1 MLKDV
6 KKGKAFTLQKVEV
19 EAIDCD
25 FLPFVN
31 VLKDRDELTVIN
43 MDPIEHDIQGY
54 ETARERGARI
64 LFNRPLPMNPF
75 HKVMG
80 MFGENAHTHLP
91 GKPMVEKIHLRKNR
105 NIFVMQCGFHPY
117 MFSWG
122 VVLDNPYYSITKED
136 GVFEL
141 SDIPPGEYKVVV
153 WHPGMKAY
161 LKETVKIEAGKTSTV
176 NFQYTSPKGRR
187 SAHEM
192 HDNPRFGQELLEEG
206 EKIIPSSSKASSIM
220 FRSIVSSIIFL
231 LLLLT
236 NSTSLVLAYEVAEV
250 HEGGTIKGTVTL
262 KGVVPVPKAYNLITF
277 PDPEYC
283 GRISDGKGWRLLKD
297 FVVNGQ
303 NQMQGVVMVVEGV
316 IAGKPFAL
324 SIPKVESAR
333 LSVSSLYHSCSQ

>member
-1 MLKDV
+1 MFAWVLVFMFAGMAMSTPAWSYTEISVGNGGSLKGKVTLLGDKPRPMAMNLVTIPDAVYCGRISTGTGWRIVEDFIIGPDGSLKDAVVMLKDIE
-6 KKGKAFTLQKVEV
+6 KGKAFTLQKVEV

-31 VLKDRDELTVIN
+31 VIKDRDELTVIN

-80 MFGENAHTHLP
+80 LFGENAHTHLP

-153 WHPGMKAY
+153 WHPGMKTY
-161 LKETVKIEAGKTSTV
+161 LEEMAKIEAGKTSTV

-206 EKIIPSSSKASSIM
+206 EKIIPSLRKQ
-220 FRSIVSSIIFL
+220 
-231 LLLLT
+231 
-236 NSTSLVLAYEVAEV
+236 
-250 HEGGTIKGTVTL
+250 
-262 KGVVPVPKAYNLITF
+262 VP
-277 PDPEYC
+277 
-283 GRISDGKGWRLLKD
+283 
-297 FVVNGQ
+297 
-303 NQMQGVVMVVEGV
+303 
-316 IAGKPFAL
+316 
-324 SIPKVESAR
+324 
-333 LSVSSLYHSCSQ
+333 